1 MTLTG
6 LKLFQRTG
14 YLQILL
20 NVCFIENNMPEKHEK
35 VRKFTSAVKFTSENS
50 ILNTKTYVPNE
61 NKRYEGAIQQYNSK
75 VDQYRVLLPD
85 GADGYITLNDIDWIE
100 MILKDYI
107 RDALRDLVS
116 ATIWLLH
123 GHSNACKRMLT
134 IFSTFMS
141 FLSVCMSQHGNR
153 TGLSNVKLLNAIQTG
168 KHQQSNDI

>member
-35 VRKFTSAVKFTSENS
+35 VRKFTSVVKFTSENS
-50 ILNTKTYVPNE
+50 ILNTKTYVPND

-85 GADGYITLNDIDWIE
+85 GADGY
-100 MILKDYI
+100 
-107 RDALRDLVS
+107 LVS

-141 FLSVCMSQHGNR
+141 ILSVCMSQHGNR